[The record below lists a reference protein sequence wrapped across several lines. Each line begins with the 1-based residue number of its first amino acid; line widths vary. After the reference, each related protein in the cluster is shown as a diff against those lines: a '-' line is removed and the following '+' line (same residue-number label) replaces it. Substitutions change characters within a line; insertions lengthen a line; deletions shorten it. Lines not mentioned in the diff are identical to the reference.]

1 MTESSPDRFVEL
13 YDTTLRDG
21 TQGEGVSFSLVD
33 KLKIASLLDAVGFDY
48 IEGGY
53 PLSNPKDQSF
63 FEQIR
68 QQALSHARVCAFGMT
83 RRRSADAADD
93 PGMQALVE
101 AHSPVITIVGK
112 TWDLHVDEVLRVERE
127 DNLAM
132 IRDSVAFAK
141 QADHVQQVFY
151 DAEHFFDGYKANPE
165 YALQTLRAALEGGA
179 DRLVLCD
186 TNGGSLPEWVY
197 ETTQAVIETLGLEK
211 PTAANPTPVPS
222 VGIHTHNDSG
232 LAVATSLAAV
242 EAGAVQVQGTIN
254 GIGERCGNVDLT
266 TVAANLELKT
276 GHRCLGPSGLA
287 RLTEVSRYVYERANL
302 SLPSGQ
308 PFVGSSAFAHKG
320 GMHVHAVQR
329 VAHSYEHIE
338 PERVG
343 NERRVLVSELSGASN
358 IAASL
363 GQKFNIENDKQ
374 LQRDVLS
381 RVQHL
386 ENQGYQFE
394 AAQASFE
401 LLLHEALGQK
411 PAFWDLDHY
420 RCVIL
425 KRDGLASS
433 TEAIVK
439 LYVGQALE
447 HHVAEG
453 DGPVN
458 ALDAALR
465 KCLKTHYPQ
474 INDVHLTD
482 YKVRVVN
489 PTAESAAKV
498 RVIGEFAIRPESDD
512 GDGAVQYFS
521 TIGVNENIVD
531 ASWQAISDAFQYHL
545 IETTQPAAHSSA
557 VAE

>member
-1 MTESSPDRFVEL
+1 MSEHAAQRFVEL

-33 KLKIASLLDAVGFDY
+33 KLKIAGMLDALGFDY

-63 FEQIR
+63 FKQIR
-68 QQALSHARVCAFGMT
+68 EQPPTHAQVCAFGMT
-83 RRRSADAADD
+83 RRKGLDAADD
-93 PGMQALVE
+93 PGMQALID
-101 AHSPVITIVGK
+101 AGSPVITIVGK
-112 TWDLHVDEVLRVERE
+112 TWDLHVDEVLRVSRD

-132 IRDSVAFAK
+132 IRDSVAHAK
-141 QADHVQQVFY
+141 QAGHVEHVFY
-151 DAEHFFDGYKANPE
+151 DAEHFFDGYKANPA
-165 YALQTLRAALEGGA
+165 YAIETLRAALEGGA

-197 ETTQAVIETLGLEK
+197 DTTRRVIEQLDLTM
-211 PTAANPTPVPS
+211 PTAETPTPTPS

-266 TVAANLELKT
+266 TVAANLELKMGCT
-276 GHRCLGPSGLA
+276 CLGAEGLA
-287 RLTEVSRYVYERANL
+287 RLTEISRYVYERANL
-302 SLPSGQ
+302 SLPANQ

-329 VAHSYEHIE
+329 LAHSYEHIE

-363 GQKFNIENDKQ
+363 GRKFDIEHDKE
-374 LQRDVLS
+374 LQRKVLA
-381 RVQHL
+381 RVQEL

-401 LLLHEALGQK
+401 LLLHDAIGEA
-411 PAFWDLDHY
+411 PTYWDLDHY

-439 LYVGQALE
+439 LSVAGALE
-447 HHVAEG
+447 HRVAEG

-465 KCLKTHYPQ
+465 KCLKDHYPQ
-474 INDVHLTD
+474 LKDVHLTD

-498 RVIGEFAIRPESDD
+498 RVVAEFANRPSD
-512 GDGAVQYFS
+512 GTNGKSEYFS

-531 ASWQAISDAFQYHL
+531 ASWQAIAEAFRYHL
-545 IETTQPAAHSSA
+545 IETTQGAAA
-557 VAE
+557 KTR